1 MKKKVSILGSTGSIG
16 LNSLKIFEKKKRIFS
31 IYLLAANKNFKL
43 IVQQINKYKPQI
55 FIISDYKTLIR
66 VKKKFT
72 NNSIFINTDKYT
84 NWEVLGSFDYSKN
97 NNNFCPRI
105 QENNQSK
112 KDSQGPIM
120 RFQLPISLTL
130 N

>member
-72 NNSIFINTDKYT
+72 NKY
-84 NWEVLGSFDYSKN
+84 
-97 NNNFCPRI
+97 
-105 QENNQSK
+105 
-112 KDSQGPIM
+112 
-120 RFQLPISLTL
+120 
-130 N
+130 

>member
-66 VKKKFT
+66 VKK
-72 NNSIFINTDKYT
+72 IY
-84 NWEVLGSFDYSKN
+84 
-97 NNNFCPRI
+97 
-105 QENNQSK
+105 
-112 KDSQGPIM
+112 
-120 RFQLPISLTL
+120 
-130 N
+130 